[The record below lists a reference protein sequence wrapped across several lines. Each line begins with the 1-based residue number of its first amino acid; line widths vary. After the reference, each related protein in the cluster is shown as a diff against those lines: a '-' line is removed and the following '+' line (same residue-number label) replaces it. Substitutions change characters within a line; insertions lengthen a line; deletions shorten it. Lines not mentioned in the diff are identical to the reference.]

1 MVRVI
6 CLSFLVAVC
15 GCAAIRSTPVTRQD
29 DHSYCAQ
36 CPANGVPVTIK
47 VPTHLKVEVYEQLF
61 FEFDGTD
68 TITLVNSDCK
78 RNLKVRSEQLTTEKV
93 IFVDV
98 KRPAAGTLGY
108 NLEFDSKGQSITQ
121 YESFLFDRTL
131 EDSANLIAALV
142 PDAAQQTR
150 TEEGTPDNS
159 FAATAGTATSAKV
172 STVFAD
178 RKPTNFASKDSKT
191 SSASFD
197 ENVFTRERVVA
208 YKIFDING
216 VDFEQQLERFVCTH
230 LNACH
235 NCQSNPNGS
244 QNSKSIET
252 APGDPAVASSKTYE
266 ATPTSNDIKTSIKFG
281 PSSSIHNG
289 ALDNSAPSRTP
300 HMISNSVSEFEF
312 TVQQSQ

>member
-1 MVRVI
+1 MRHWSRMQRNKHGQKRGHLI
-6 CLSFLVAVC
+6 IPLQRQRERQPAQRSPPFL
-15 GCAAIRSTPVTRQD
+15 
-29 DHSYCAQ
+29 
-36 CPANGVPVTIK
+36 
-47 VPTHLKVEVYEQLF
+47 
-61 FEFDGTD
+61 
-68 TITLVNSDCK
+68 
-78 RNLKVRSEQLTTEKV
+78 
-93 IFVDV
+93 
-98 KRPAAGTLGY
+98 
-108 NLEFDSKGQSITQ
+108 
-121 YESFLFDRTL
+121 
-131 EDSANLIAALV
+131 
-142 PDAAQQTR
+142 R
-150 TEEGTPDNS
+150 TENQPISPARTRRLHPHHS
-159 FAATAGTATSAKV
+159 M
-172 STVFAD
+172 
-178 RKPTNFASKDSKT
+178 KT
-191 SSASFD
+191 F
-197 ENVFTRERVVA
+197 FTRERVVA